1 MHKRCFSL
9 HLQSLCKP
17 TFRYKFMKI
26 TTCFY
31 KKQRKGS
38 IQSIQ
43 YKCSQDKKKS
53 SEKILITK
61 KFWPSCG
68 SGINPERSEGN
79 GVTGSRTK

>member
-17 TFRYKFMKI
+17 TFRYEFMKI
-26 TTCFY
+26 TTWFY
-31 KKQRKGS
+31 KEQSKGN

-43 YKCSQDKKKS
+43 HKRSQDKKKS

-61 KFWPSCG
+61 KFWPPCG
-68 SGINPERSEGN
+68 SGINPVRSEGN
-79 GVTGSRTK
+79 GVTGSITK